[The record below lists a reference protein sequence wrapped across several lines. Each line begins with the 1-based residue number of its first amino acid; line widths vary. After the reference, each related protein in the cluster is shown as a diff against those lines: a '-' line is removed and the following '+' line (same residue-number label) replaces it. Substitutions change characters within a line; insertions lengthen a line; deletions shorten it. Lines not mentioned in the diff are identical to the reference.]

1 MEMAAGVQQALTA
14 ILGEELLDAMTQN
27 GLYRRDIY

>member
-1 MEMAAGVQQALTA
+1 VQEALTA
-14 ILGEELLDAMTQN
+14 ILGEEKLDQMTQD